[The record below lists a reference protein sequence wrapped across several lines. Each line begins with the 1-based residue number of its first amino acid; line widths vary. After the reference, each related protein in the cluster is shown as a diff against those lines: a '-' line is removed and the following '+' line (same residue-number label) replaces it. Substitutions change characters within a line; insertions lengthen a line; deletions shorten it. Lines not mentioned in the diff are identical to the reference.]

1 MAEDKLHSLA
11 SYSSLGRELVRRS
24 ADKRESQKE
33 ALAERK
39 PSGLQLQT
47 FGSAKMGTP
56 FPYTA
61 FLHKNGHIHP
71 LVYIEQLLNVVL
83 AGKKTSKGITVCSPP
98 FHTLQFVLLRPI
110 IYWITS
116 DKSRFFK
123 TFCEIYMI
131 FI

>member
-1 MAEDKLHSLA
+1 MAEDKLHSLV
-11 SYSSLGRELVRRS
+11 SYSLLSRELVRWS
-24 ADKRESQKE
+24 ADKWETQKE

-71 LVYIEQLLNVVL
+71 LVYIEKLLNAVL
-83 AGKKTSKGITVCSPP
+83 TGRKTSKGITVCSPP
-98 FHTLQFVLLRPI
+98 FHTLQLVLLRPI

-123 TFCEIYMI
+123 FFVK